1 MTNMDDMRMSSELV
15 HNQVWD
21 ERQLATTLTI
31 IMQIYEALMSIHVV
45 VGLVPVKHFD
55 HEGLHQLQNT

>member
-1 MTNMDDMRMSSELV
+1 MSSEHV

-31 IMQIYEALMSIHVV
+31 IMQIYGALMSIHVA
-45 VGLVPVKHFD
+45 VGLVPVKCFD
-55 HEGLHQLQNT
+55 HKGLHQLQN